1 MWDSM
6 AGIWEIR
13 DGWQPY
19 LQRVETHCRSRR
31 LLVDGVTVDWV
42 VAGSRRRLSIVVEAD
57 IGRQQSER
65 HGGDGDGPVDRGAR
79 ARLRDETAAGPRPAV
94 YYPLRRRQPHR
105 PTPHTTRL
113 NTHTT
118 PA

>member
-1 MWDSM
+1 M
-6 AGIWEIR
+6 
-13 DGWQPY
+13 
-19 LQRVETHCRSRR
+19 SRR

-42 VAGSRRRLSIVVEAD
+42 VAGSRRRPSIIVEAD